1 MNIDLTDSGYYQNN
15 ASSDN
20 IENKKNDNCIELV
33 KEKIFVYKCNICL
46 LVFTCVHIFEHHI
59 IKENHRVKQLDVL
72 KKDKYFNCL
81 RCKYICLSIVKII
94 KHLELYNHG
103 QNILKKIKKKILYTG
118 KAICECKIKCYS
130 LYSQNQANAE
140 NKEAVRNKKDNDLK
154 LAINDEVN
162 IKRGNKTNDEIEKER
177 NTSYIYNKFE
187 SSKPSIRYIDQ
198 NEYHKDNENNIQ
210 FYDNLTSFF
219 QKHNTPNKHKIRDD
233 IYTKILSK
241 DIPMHSF
248 PPFSKNLSQK
258 NNTINNRN
266 PKRNT
271 MDGVIYDEI
280 RKRGSDTY
288 CINNKSCNIS
298 DENIELQKIIT
309 KGNIIARTTSS
320 SNTSDDTAG
329 EENNLDS
336 ILIDTEKM
344 HDFNSNWPD
353 LHKSED
359 QRNKKKIHRKSDDI
373 NHNILLDIYSNNSD
387 FRKSKTF
394 HHFSLNSCN
403 EKKEHEIDDTFEN
416 NTIPLRGDTNII
428 SDDNAKITKEK
439 IGSFRHKNNIDNY
452 QWGMLNW
459 DLYRNIEKT
468 NLHESS
474 QNIEKK
480 NNDRNNNDIKN
491 YNSRH
496 SIPSTFKRGEN
507 ENKIYRNSDFV
518 KSPNEKKLLSIFIPD
533 LVSNILGKND
543 EEKQN
548 ETNSYFSNISKN
560 VTDYDIL
567 NTQNLQNKKASFTKQ
582 SNINNSDLHTQNND
596 CKIKSRNDDVYNK
609 QNEKVKENIT
619 SQTNKIR
626 EHLSENYNK
635 HEDNHTIFP
644 NINPE
649 HFSKIQYCDMVL
661 NANDNIHSKTINYDD
676 AESDKCGNDF
686 ICKKI
691 NKIYDNLSC
700 FETFQNELAM
710 NMHYA
715 DENLNF
721 SPQFNQPIEMEK
733 YKHINMRNKH
743 QMKNDIDR
751 DGNNS
756 VFYRDNDNTPISIT
770 NMGVK
775 NDELL
780 NIYHSL
786 NANKIND
793 TEYRL
798 KNKTKRSIASNMND
812 LSFLE
817 SINKDDQNK
826 INSNTFWEFINYYS
840 NNNIHDNQD
849 NKRNI
854 NFFKQNEDDSWDTF
868 TNNRKDSSEVSYND
882 DTIPDWIGK
891 EVNSNNSDRTFDEQ
905 HQWKQKT
912 NYNNIYTKDEKK
924 CTHIFNPKDDEEIS
938 WDSSDKKLNHHID
951 YGHWIN
957 ANEKDNLGM
966 KNKKY

>member
-15 ASSDN
+15 ASSDD

-130 LYSQNQANAE
+130 LYSQNQVNAE
-140 NKEAVRNKKDNDLK
+140 NKEAIRNKKESDLK
-154 LAINDEVN
+154 LGINEVN
-162 IKRGNKTNDEIEKER
+162 IKRGNKTNDEIERDR
-177 NTSYIYNKFE
+177 NASYIYNKFE
-187 SSKPSIRYIDQ
+187 SNTPSIRYIDQ
-198 NEYHKDNENNIQ
+198 KEYHKDSTNNIQ
-210 FYDNLTSFF
+210 IYDDLSSFF
-219 QKHNTPNKHKIRDD
+219 HKNNTVNKSKIRDN
-233 IYTKILSK
+233 ISTKFLSK
-241 DIPMHSF
+241 DMPMHSF
-248 PPFSKNLSQK
+248 PPFCKNLSPK
-258 NNTINNRN
+258 NNTVNSRNSKNNTMDSIIHDEIRRIGSDPYSINNRN
-266 PKRNT
+266 YN
-271 MDGVIYDEI
+271 I
-280 RKRGSDTY
+280 
-288 CINNKSCNIS
+288 CN
-298 DENIELQKIIT
+298 EKIESQKIIT
-309 KGNIIARTTSS
+309 KGNTIARAISS
-320 SNTSDDTAG
+320 SSSEYTADD
-329 EENNLDS
+329 ENNFGS

-344 HDFNSNWPD
+344 NDFNNNWPD
-353 LHKSED
+353 LQKSDD

-373 NHNILLDIYSNNSD
+373 SPNILLDIYSNNPD
-387 FRKSKTF
+387 FRKAKTF
-394 HHFSLNSCN
+394 PHFSLNNCN

-416 NTIPLRGDTNII
+416 NTIPLRGDANII
-428 SDDNAKITKEK
+428 SDDNAKITKDK
-439 IGSFRHKNNIDNY
+439 IGGFRHKNNIDKY
-452 QWGMLNW
+452 QWGMFNW
-459 DLYRNIEKT
+459 ELYRNIEKT
-468 NLHESS
+468 NLYEPH
-474 QNIEKK
+474 QKIEKTD
-480 NNDRNNNDIKN
+480 NERNNNDNKN
-491 YNSRH
+491 YNNRKY
-496 SIPSTFKRGEN
+496 IPPTFKKSEKEN
-507 ENKIYRNSDFV
+507 IIHKNFNSV

-560 VTDYDIL
+560 VTYYDVL
-567 NTQNLQNKKASFTKQ
+567 NTKNPQNKKASFNKLA
-582 SNINNSDLHTQNND
+582 NINNSDLHTQNNEY
-596 CKIKSRNDDVYNK
+596 KIKGRNDDIYNY

-635 HEDNHTIFP
+635 HEDNHPIFP

-661 NANDNIHSKTINYDD
+661 NDNDNTHSKIPNYDD
-676 AESDKCGNDF
+676 IESNKSGNDF

-700 FETFQNELAM
+700 YETFQNELPM
-710 NMHYA
+710 NMHYG
-715 DENLNF
+715 DESLNF
-721 SPQFNQPIEMEK
+721 SPQFNQATEMEE
-733 YKHINMRNKH
+733 YKHINMRNKQ

-751 DGNNS
+751 GKNNS
-756 VFYRDNDNTPISIT
+756 VFYRDNDNNPTSIT
-770 NMGVK
+770 NAGVK
-775 NDELL
+775 SDELL

-793 TEYRL
+793 TEYKL
-798 KNKTKRSIASNMND
+798 KNKTKRSRESNIND
-812 LSFLE
+812 FSFLE
-817 SINKDDQNK
+817 CTNKDDQNK

-840 NNNIHDNQD
+840 NNNIHDGQD
-849 NKRNI
+849 NKRDI
-854 NFFKQNEDDSWDTF
+854 NFFKQTEDDSWDTF

-882 DTIPDWIGK
+882 DTIPDWIAK
-891 EVNSNNSDRTFDEQ
+891 EVNSNNSDGTFDEQ
-905 HQWKQKT
+905 HQWKQQT
-912 NYNNIYTKDEKK
+912 NYNNIYAKDGKK

-938 WDSSDKKLNHHID
+938 WDSSDKKINHHID

-957 ANEKDNLGM
+957 ANEKDRFGM
-966 KNKKY
+966 ENKND

>member
-15 ASSDN
+15 ASSDD

-130 LYSQNQANAE
+130 LYSQNQVNAE
-140 NKEAVRNKKDNDLK
+140 NKEAIRNKKESDLK
-154 LAINDEVN
+154 LGINEVN
-162 IKRGNKTNDEIEKER
+162 IKRGNKTNDEIERDR
-177 NTSYIYNKFE
+177 NASYIYNKFE
-187 SSKPSIRYIDQ
+187 SNTPSIRYIDQ
-198 NEYHKDNENNIQ
+198 KEYHKDSTNNIQ
-210 FYDNLTSFF
+210 IYDDLSSFF
-219 QKHNTPNKHKIRDD
+219 HKNNTVNKSKIRDD
-233 IYTKILSK
+233 ISTKFLSK
-241 DIPMHSF
+241 DIPMYSF
-248 PPFSKNLSQK
+248 PPFCKNLSQK
-258 NNTINNRN
+258 NNTVNSRNSKNNTMDSIIHDEVRRIGSDPYSINNRN
-266 PKRNT
+266 YN
-271 MDGVIYDEI
+271 I
-280 RKRGSDTY
+280 
-288 CINNKSCNIS
+288 CN
-298 DENIELQKIIT
+298 EKIESQNIIT
-309 KGNIIARTTSS
+309 KGNIIARGISS
-320 SNTSDDTAG
+320 SSSEYTADD
-329 EENNLDS
+329 ENNFGS
-336 ILIDTEKM
+336 ILIDTEKIN
-344 HDFNSNWPD
+344 DFNNNWPD
-353 LHKSED
+353 LQKSDD

-373 NHNILLDIYSNNSD
+373 SPNILLDIYSNNSD
-387 FRKSKTF
+387 FRKAKTF
-394 HHFSLNSCN
+394 PHFSLNSCN

-416 NTIPLRGDTNII
+416 NTIPLRGDANII
-428 SDDNAKITKEK
+428 SDDNAKITKDK
-439 IGSFRHKNNIDNY
+439 IGVFRHKNNIDKY
-452 QWGMLNW
+452 QWGMFNW
-459 DLYRNIEKT
+459 ELYRNIEKT
-468 NLHESS
+468 NLYEPH
-474 QNIEKK
+474 QKIEKTDNERK
-480 NNDRNNNDIKN
+480 
-491 YNSRH
+491 Y
-496 SIPSTFKRGEN
+496 IPPTFKTSEK
-507 ENKIYRNSDFV
+507 ENKIHKNLNSV

-560 VTDYDIL
+560 VTYYDVL
-567 NTQNLQNKKASFTKQ
+567 NTKNPQNKKDSFNKLA
-582 SNINNSDLHTQNND
+582 NINNSDLHTQNNEY
-596 CKIKSRNDDVYNK
+596 KIKGRNDDIYNN

-661 NANDNIHSKTINYDD
+661 NDNDNTHSKIPNYDD
-676 AESDKCGNDF
+676 IESNKSGNDF

-700 FETFQNELAM
+700 YETFQNELPM
-710 NMHYA
+710 NMHYG
-715 DENLNF
+715 DESLNF
-721 SPQFNQPIEMEK
+721 SPQFNQATEMEE
-733 YKHINMRNKH
+733 YKHINMRNKQ

-751 DGNNS
+751 GKNNS
-756 VFYRDNDNTPISIT
+756 VFYRDNDNNPTSIT
-770 NMGVK
+770 NAGVK
-775 NDELL
+775 SDELL

-793 TEYRL
+793 TEYKL
-798 KNKTKRSIASNMND
+798 KNKTKRSRESNIND
-812 LSFLE
+812 FSFLE
-817 SINKDDQNK
+817 CTNKDDQNK

-840 NNNIHDNQD
+840 NNNIHDGQD
-849 NKRNI
+849 NKRDI
-854 NFFKQNEDDSWDTF
+854 NFFKQTEDDSWDTF
-868 TNNRKDSSEVSYND
+868 TNNRKDSNEVSYND
-882 DTIPDWIGK
+882 DTIPDWIAK
-891 EVNSNNSDRTFDEQ
+891 EVNSNNSDGTFDEQ
-905 HQWKQKT
+905 HQWKQQT
-912 NYNNIYTKDEKK
+912 NYNNIYAKDGKK

-938 WDSSDKKLNHHID
+938 WDSSDKKINHHID

-957 ANEKDNLGM
+957 ANEKDRFGM
-966 KNKKY
+966 ENKND

>member
-15 ASSDN
+15 ASSDD

-130 LYSQNQANAE
+130 LYSQNQVNAE
-140 NKEAVRNKKDNDLK
+140 NKEAIRNKKENDLK
-154 LAINDEVN
+154 LGINDEVN
-162 IKRGNKTNDEIEKER
+162 IKRGNKTNDEIERDR
-177 NTSYIYNKFE
+177 NASYIYNKFE
-187 SSKPSIRYIDQ
+187 SNTPSIRYIDQ
-198 NEYHKDNENNIQ
+198 KEYHKDSTNNIQ
-210 FYDNLTSFF
+210 IYDDLSSFF
-219 QKHNTPNKHKIRDD
+219 HKNNTVNKSKIRDD
-233 IYTKILSK
+233 ISTKFLSK
-241 DIPMHSF
+241 DIPMYSF
-248 PPFSKNLSQK
+248 PPFCKNLSQK
-258 NNTINNRN
+258 NNTVNSRNSKNNTMDSIIHDEIRRIGSDPYSINNRN
-266 PKRNT
+266 YN
-271 MDGVIYDEI
+271 I
-280 RKRGSDTY
+280 
-288 CINNKSCNIS
+288 CN
-298 DENIELQKIIT
+298 EKIESQKIIT
-309 KGNIIARTTSS
+309 KGNTIARAISS
-320 SNTSDDTAG
+320 SSSEYTADD
-329 EENNLDS
+329 ENNFGS

-344 HDFNSNWPD
+344 NDFNNNWPD
-353 LHKSED
+353 LQKSDD

-373 NHNILLDIYSNNSD
+373 SPNILLDIYSNNSD
-387 FRKSKTF
+387 FRKTKTF
-394 HHFSLNSCN
+394 PHFSLNSFN

-416 NTIPLRGDTNII
+416 NTIPLRGDANII
-428 SDDNAKITKEK
+428 SDDNAKITKDK
-439 IGSFRHKNNIDNY
+439 IGVFRHKNNIDKY
-452 QWGMLNW
+452 QWGMFNW
-459 DLYRNIEKT
+459 ELYRNIEKT
-468 NLHESS
+468 NLYEPH
-474 QNIEKK
+474 QKIEKTD
-480 NNDRNNNDIKN
+480 NERNNNDNKN
-491 YNSRH
+491 YNNRKY
-496 SIPSTFKRGEN
+496 IPPTFKKSEKEN
-507 ENKIYRNSDFV
+507 IIHKNFNSV

-560 VTDYDIL
+560 VTYYDVL
-567 NTQNLQNKKASFTKQ
+567 NTKNPQNKKDSFNKLA
-582 SNINNSDLHTQNND
+582 NINNSDLHTQNNEY
-596 CKIKSRNDDVYNK
+596 KIKGRNDDIYNN

-619 SQTNKIR
+619 NQTNKIR

-661 NANDNIHSKTINYDD
+661 NDNDNTHSKIPNYDD
-676 AESDKCGNDF
+676 IESNKSGNDF

-700 FETFQNELAM
+700 YETFQNELPM
-710 NMHYA
+710 NMHYG
-715 DENLNF
+715 DESLNF
-721 SPQFNQPIEMEK
+721 SPQFNQATEMEE
-733 YKHINMRNKH
+733 YKHINMRNKQ

-751 DGNNS
+751 GKNNS
-756 VFYRDNDNTPISIT
+756 VFYRDNDNNPTSIT
-770 NMGVK
+770 NAGVK
-775 NDELL
+775 SDELL

-793 TEYRL
+793 TEYKL
-798 KNKTKRSIASNMND
+798 KNKTKRSRESNIND
-812 LSFLE
+812 FSFLE
-817 SINKDDQNK
+817 CTNKDDQNK

-840 NNNIHDNQD
+840 NNNIHDGQD
-849 NKRNI
+849 NKRDI
-854 NFFKQNEDDSWDTF
+854 NFFKQTEDDSWDTF
-868 TNNRKDSSEVSYND
+868 TNNRKDSNEVSYND
-882 DTIPDWIGK
+882 DTIPDWIAK

-905 HQWKQKT
+905 YQWKQQT
-912 NYNNIYTKDEKK
+912 NYNNIYAKDGKK

-938 WDSSDKKLNHHID
+938 WDSSDKKISHHID

-957 ANEKDNLGM
+957 ANEKDRFGM
-966 KNKKY
+966 ENKND

>member
-15 ASSDN
+15 SSSDN

-130 LYSQNQANAE
+130 LYSQNQVNAE
-140 NKEAVRNKKDNDLK
+140 NKEAIRNKKENDIK
-154 LAINDEVN
+154 LGINEVN
-162 IKRGNKTNDEIEKER
+162 IKRGNKTNDEIEKDR
-177 NTSYIYNKFE
+177 NASYIYNKFG
-187 SSKPSIRYIDQ
+187 SNKPPIRYIDPKQ
-198 NEYHKDNENNIQ
+198 YHKDSTNDIQ
-210 FYDNLTSFF
+210 IYDDLSSFF
-219 QKHNTPNKHKIRDD
+219 HKNNTVNKSKIRDD
-233 IYTKILSK
+233 ISTKFLSK

-248 PPFSKNLSQK
+248 PPFCKNLSQK
-258 NNTINNRN
+258 KNTVNSRN
-266 PKRNT
+266 SKNNT
-271 MDGVIYDEI
+271 MDSIIHDEVRRI
-280 RKRGSDTY
+280 GSDPY
-288 CINNKSCNIS
+288 SINNKNYNICN
-298 DENIELQKIIT
+298 EKIESQNIIT
-309 KGNIIARTTSS
+309 KGNIIARGISS
-320 SNTSDDTAG
+320 SSSEYTADD
-329 EENNLDS
+329 ENNFGS

-344 HDFNSNWPD
+344 NDFNNNWPD
-353 LHKSED
+353 LQKSED

-373 NHNILLDIYSNNSD
+373 SHNILLDIYSNNSD
-387 FRKSKTF
+387 FRKTKTF
-394 HHFSLNSCN
+394 PHFSLNSCN
-403 EKKEHEIDDTFEN
+403 EKKEHEIDGTFEN
-416 NTIPLRGDTNII
+416 NTIPLRGDANII
-428 SDDNAKITKEK
+428 SDDNAKITKDK
-439 IGSFRHKNNIDNY
+439 IDGFRHKNNIDKY
-452 QWGMLNW
+452 QWGMFNW
-459 DLYRNIEKT
+459 ELYRNIEKT
-468 NLHESS
+468 NIYEPS
-474 QNIEKK
+474 QKIEKTD
-480 NNDRNNNDIKN
+480 NERNNNDNKN
-491 YNSRH
+491 YNNRKY
-496 SIPSTFKRGEN
+496 IPPIFKKSEK
-507 ENKIYRNSDFV
+507 ENKIHKNFNSV

-567 NTQNLQNKKASFTKQ
+567 NMKNPPNKKDSFNKLA
-582 SNINNSDLHTQNND
+582 NINNSDLHTQNNEY
-596 CKIKSRNDDVYNK
+596 KIKGRNDDIYNN

-661 NANDNIHSKTINYDD
+661 NDNDNTHSKITNYDD
-676 AESDKCGNDF
+676 IESSKSGNDF

-700 FETFQNELAM
+700 YETFQNELPM
-710 NMHYA
+710 NMHYG
-715 DENLNF
+715 DESLNF
-721 SPQFNQPIEMEK
+721 SPQFNQAIEMEE
-733 YKHINMRNKH
+733 YKHINMRNK
-743 QMKNDIDR
+743 QEMKNDIDR
-751 DGNNS
+751 GKNNS
-756 VFYRDNDNTPISIT
+756 VFYRDNDNNPTSIT
-770 NMGVK
+770 NVGVK
-775 NDELL
+775 SDELL

-793 TEYRL
+793 TEYKL
-798 KNKTKRSIASNMND
+798 KNKTKRSRESNIND
-812 LSFLE
+812 FSFLE
-817 SINKDDQNK
+817 CTDKDDQNK

-840 NNNIHDNQD
+840 NNNIHDGQD
-849 NKRNI
+849 NKREI
-854 NFFKQNEDDSWDTF
+854 NFFKQTEDDSWDTF

-882 DTIPDWIGK
+882 DTIPDWIAK

-905 HQWKQKT
+905 HQWKQQT
-912 NYNNIYTKDEKK
+912 NYNNIYAKDGKK

-938 WDSSDKKLNHHID
+938 WDSSDKKINHHID

-957 ANEKDNLGM
+957 ANEKDRFGM
-966 KNKKY
+966 ENKND

>member
-130 LYSQNQANAE
+130 LYSQNQVNAE
-140 NKEAVRNKKDNDLK
+140 NKDAVRNKKENDLK
-154 LAINDEVN
+154 LGINEVN
-162 IKRGNKTNDEIEKER
+162 IKRGNKTNDEIEKDR
-177 NTSYIYNKFE
+177 NASYIYNKFG
-187 SSKPSIRYIDQ
+187 SNKPPIRYIDQ
-198 NEYHKDNENNIQ
+198 KEYHKDSTNNIQ
-210 FYDNLTSFF
+210 IYDDLSSFF
-219 QKHNTPNKHKIRDD
+219 HKNNTVNKSKIRDD
-233 IYTKILSK
+233 ISTKFLSK
-241 DIPMHSF
+241 DIPIHSY
-248 PPFSKNLSQK
+248 PPFCKNLSQK
-258 NNTINNRN
+258 NNTVNSRN
-266 PKRNT
+266 SKNNT
-271 MDGVIYDEI
+271 MDSIIHDEVRRI
-280 RKRGSDTY
+280 GSDPY
-288 CINNKSCNIS
+288 SINNKNYNICN
-298 DENIELQKIIT
+298 EKIESQNIIT
-309 KGNIIARTTSS
+309 KGNIIARGISS
-320 SNTSDDTAG
+320 SSSEYTADD
-329 EENNLDS
+329 ENNFGS

-344 HDFNSNWPD
+344 NDFNNNWPD
-353 LHKSED
+353 LQKSED

-373 NHNILLDIYSNNSD
+373 SHNILLDIYSNNFD
-387 FRKSKTF
+387 FRKAKTF
-394 HHFSLNSCN
+394 PHFSLNSCN

-416 NTIPLRGDTNII
+416 NTIPLRGDANII
-428 SDDNAKITKEK
+428 SDDNAKITKDK
-439 IGSFRHKNNIDNY
+439 IGGFRHKNNIDKY
-452 QWGMLNW
+452 QWGMFNW
-459 DLYRNIEKT
+459 ELYRNIEKT
-468 NLHESS
+468 NLYEPP
-474 QNIEKK
+474 QKIEKTD
-480 NNDRNNNDIKN
+480 NERNINDNKN
-491 YNSRH
+491 YNNRKY
-496 SIPSTFKRGEN
+496 IPPTFKKSEK
-507 ENKIYRNSDFV
+507 ENKIHKNFNFV

-567 NTQNLQNKKASFTKQ
+567 NTKNPQNKKASFNKLA
-582 SNINNSDLHTQNND
+582 NINNSDLHTQNNEY
-596 CKIKSRNDDVYNK
+596 KIRGRNDDIYNN

-661 NANDNIHSKTINYDD
+661 NDNDNTHSKITNYDD
-676 AESDKCGNDF
+676 IESNKSGNDF

-700 FETFQNELAM
+700 YETFQNELPM
-710 NMHYA
+710 NMHYG
-715 DENLNF
+715 DESLNF
-721 SPQFNQPIEMEK
+721 SPQFNQAIEMEE
-733 YKHINMRNKH
+733 YKHINMRNKQ

-751 DGNNS
+751 GKNNS
-756 VFYRDNDNTPISIT
+756 VFYRDNGNNPTSIT
-770 NMGVK
+770 NVGVK
-775 NDELL
+775 RDELL

-793 TEYRL
+793 TEYKL
-798 KNKTKRSIASNMND
+798 KNKTKRSRESNIND
-812 LSFLE
+812 FSFLE
-817 SINKDDQNK
+817 CTNKDDQNK

-840 NNNIHDNQD
+840 NNNIHDGQD
-849 NKRNI
+849 NKRDI
-854 NFFKQNEDDSWDTF
+854 NFFKQTEDDSWDTF

-882 DTIPDWIGK
+882 DTIPDWISK

-905 HQWKQKT
+905 HQWKQQT
-912 NYNNIYTKDEKK
+912 NYNNIYAKDGKK

-938 WDSSDKKLNHHID
+938 WDSSDKKINHHID

-957 ANEKDNLGM
+957 ANEKDKFGM
-966 KNKKY
+966 ENKND